1 MSKEFF
7 KKHKYSIIIII
18 FFLIMLPTTI
28 GLPSQTDTRAIVTG
42 VSIDKSEDE
51 FSVALQLI
59 TPQSNLSNN
68 ENIEIVEDKGDTFQA
83 CVNNLGIKLGK
94 VVGFEHTNII
104 IIGDG
109 VKGEDLMNIFDY
121 LFRNSKITLS
131 TIVLQSNKT
140 AKKILETSAELNNN
154 SSSSLQ
160 NNLAY
165 NDEIIETSNTAS
177 IGKFFNDYFSFSKVS
192 IIPIIEEPDE
202 ESGNTK
208 TQGGGASGGGASGGS
223 GSDSGSQGGGQG
235 SGGGEKQATVEPLI
249 KNNGESAVYKKG
261 VYVTK
266 LDKKLTSGFS
276 LLNKR
281 TSNGIIKIENVT
293 DNKFYY
299 DSTVTVKIETSKIKI
314 KPVIKNDR
322 LVYKADINLFAFVS
336 EVVDKN
342 AKTHKIMVSD
352 ENFLTEELRA
362 KINEKMK
369 QRIENS
375 LNFCKQQK
383 LDVFKFYDKFYKYN
397 KKGLIKILN
406 LYGEDYLDAC
416 DIEANIKIYP
426 YK

>member
-1 MSKEFF
+1 MNKEFF

-51 FSVALQLI
+51 FNVALQLI

-83 CVNNLGIKLGK
+83 CINNLGIKLGK

-192 IIPIIEEPDE
+192 IVPIIEEPEE

-208 TQGGGASGGGASGGS
+208 TEGGGASGGASS
-223 GSDSGSQGGGQG
+223 GSDSGSQGGGQSSGG
-235 SGGGEKQATVEPLI
+235 SGGEKQATVEPLI
-249 KNNGESAVYKKG
+249 KNNGESAVYKQG
-261 VYVTK
+261 IFVTK
-266 LDKKLTSGFS
+266 LDKKLTGGFS

-281 TSNGIIKIENVT
+281 TSKGIIKVENVT

-299 DSTVTVKIETSKIKI
+299 DSTVTVKVESSKIKI

-322 LVYKADINLFAFVS
+322 LIYKADISLFAFVS

-352 ENFLTEELRA
+352 ENFLTEELKV
-362 KINEKMK
+362 KIDEKMK
-369 QRIENS
+369 QAIENS
-375 LNFCKQQK
+375 LNFCKEQK
-383 LDVFKFYDKFYKYN
+383 LDVFRFCDKFYKYN

-406 LYGEDYLDAC
+406 IYGEDYLNAC